1 MVCKRS
7 AVFCTLLIWI
17 LTPWQALADYGVTED
32 FARVVSARPIYRTV
46 ESRVPQERC
55 WNETVREEAPA
66 KGNSPTGAIVGGVV
80 GAALG
85 HSVGHGSD
93 NKKIGTAAGAV
104 LGAVVGNQVG
114 KNQSGSQEVTYRDRE
129 HCQTS
134 QIYERRQEIAGYDV
148 EYQYMGRTF
157 TSRMDY
163 DPGNRVRVAVRVEP
177 IQ

>member
-1 MVCKRS
+1 MLSKRY
-7 AVFCTLLIWI
+7 FGFLTLLAFGA
-17 LTPWQALADYGVTED
+17 TPWQAFADYGVTED
-32 FARVVSARPIYRTV
+32 YARVVSARPIYRTV

-55 WNETVREEAPA
+55 WSETVREEAPRE
-66 KGNSPTGAIVGGVV
+66 NSPTGAIVGGVV

-85 HSVGHGSD
+85 RSVGHGSD

-114 KNQSGSQEVTYRDRE
+114 KNQSGSQDVTYRERE
-129 HCQTS
+129 RCQTS
-134 QIYERRQEIAGYDV
+134 QTYQQRQEITGYDV
-148 EYQYMGRTF
+148 EYQYMGKTYS
-157 TSRMDY
+157 SRMDY